1 MNPASFADSGS
12 RSLSEQPKLPI
23 GCRQELGIKLTWA
36 EPVVGNTGNQPDQQ
50 TLPRS
55 LTPEKLHVAA
65 TDSSIGTSQ
74 EVPSVVVEENDNPS
88 AIQQHLSNFVHLYTS
103 VVPRNVLSD
112 TWIDQ
117 LPNMLVP
124 TRDPLMRMCITAV
137 SLVYCGLVSS
147 NQMIAADSYRWYGA
161 ALTRQRRI
169 ISELDKNSRKPT
181 IEEIYAPIILSFFE
195 VACGD
200 PHTATFNH
208 LQGAAR
214 LLERYGPAA
223 CSEGI
228 LFSLFQTLR
237 ILMVWRYNSQFAQS

>member
-1 MNPASFADSGS
+1 MNPASLAGS
-12 RSLSEQPKLPI
+12 SPQSIPEQPKLPI
-23 GCRQELGIKLTWA
+23 DSCPELGIKLTWA
-36 EPVVGNTGNQPDQQ
+36 EPVVGNTGSPPVQQ

-55 LTPEKLHVAA
+55 LTPEKQPVTP
-65 TDSSIGTSQ
+65 TDLSIETSQ
-74 EVPSVVVEENDNPS
+74 GVSSVAIEENDNT
-88 AIQQHLSNFVHLYTS
+88 ATIQQHLSNFVHLYTS

-117 LPNMLVP
+117 LPNMLIL
-124 TRDPLMRMCITAV
+124 TKDPLMRMCITAV
-137 SLVYCGLVSS
+137 SLVYCGLVSNS
-147 NQMIAADSYRWYGA
+147 PMLAADSYRWYGA

-181 IEEIYAPIILSFFE
+181 IEEICAPIILSFFE
-195 VACGD
+195 VACGN

-208 LQGAAR
+208 LHGAAR
-214 LLERYGPAA
+214 LLERHGPAA

-237 ILMVWRYNSQFAQS
+237 ILMVG